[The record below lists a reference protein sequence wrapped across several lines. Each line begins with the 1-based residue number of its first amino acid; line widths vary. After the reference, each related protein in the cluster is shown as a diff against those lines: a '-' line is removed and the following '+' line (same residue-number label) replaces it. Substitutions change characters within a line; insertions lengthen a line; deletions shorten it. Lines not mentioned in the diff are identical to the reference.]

1 MWGCVQGHQPRLE
14 ILDVER
20 DSAGFPC
27 TGCGIPVNGAIV
39 ASVAP
44 GHGVRQTSVDLLRNV
59 QSTLRGNKG
68 ILEDGIGGMV

>member
-1 MWGCVQGHQPRLE
+1 MRGCVQGHQPQLE

-27 TGCGIPVNGAIV
+27 TGRGIPVNGAIV

-44 GHGVRQTSVDLLRNV
+44 GHGVRQTFVDLLRYV
-59 QSTLRGNKG
+59 QPTLRGDKG
-68 ILEDGIGGMV
+68 VLEDGI